1 MQIDV
6 LVFLSCSSRCST
18 TMGPSPSYLNLDAL
32 TGRLLA
38 TFLFYKRVSLFLDCI
53 VYLMIVPGMI
63 SWNFIPRIV
72 LQ

>member
-18 TMGPSPSYLNLDAL
+18 TMGPSPSYAL